1 MLFLWRGLSF
11 GLWSQSSLNWVKQV
25 ARKMIPLPRTGKFSL
40 ECYDSSAHR
49 PTSQACFFLYPNQT
63 GVHTRQYG
71 LDWGFAPAWTL
82 DSGLK
87 ASEGKNPRFSW
98 FYPKWVLAPFWA
110 FSSPPNQPQREL
122 APLASLRQ
130 PQLINVKNTR
140 FFLLFPSF

>member
-49 PTSQACFFLYPNQT
+49 PTSRACFFLYPNQT

-71 LDWGFAPAWTL
+71 LGWGFAPAWTL

-87 ASEGKNPRFSW
+87 ACGCSL
-98 FYPKWVLAPFWA
+98 WVFA
-110 FSSPPNQPQREL
+110 R
-122 APLASLRQ
+122 
-130 PQLINVKNTR
+130 
-140 FFLLFPSF
+140 PSFRRLGFLSLALALFRAWGGLVSFSGGYIFISKSLAFLSAQYQF